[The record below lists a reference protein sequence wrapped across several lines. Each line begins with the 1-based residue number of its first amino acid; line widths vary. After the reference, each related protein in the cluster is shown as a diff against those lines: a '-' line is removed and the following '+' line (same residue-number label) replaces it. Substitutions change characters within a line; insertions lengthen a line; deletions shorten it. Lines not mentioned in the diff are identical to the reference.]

1 MGLGWETLPLEYW
14 AEQARESASFGS
26 RELQLKQTE
35 TTFGIRRLHHH
46 ACILYTCRVSRTLK
60 TSRLQSVMC
69 KKLGLHSG
77 CSAGKTV
84 PSNDS
89 RASVS
94 EWLGGPGRPGATPAP
109 Q

>member
-46 ACILYTCRVSRTLK
+46 ACILYTCRVSRTLE

-69 KKLGLHSG
+69 KKPDF
-77 CSAGKTV
+77 TV
-84 PSNDS
+84 AAAQE
-89 RASVS
+89 RQCLVMIVGH
-94 EWLGGPGRPGATPAP
+94 L
-109 Q
+109 